1 MEPVQSISADGGY
14 FSPGLDIHGPGRVID
29 EREKTVKKI
38 LTALAVA
45 TGLLLTGCSN
55 VDSALSFG
63 ETEITTAELQ
73 AKVDTLLAERAKV
86 DTSQMQLDSGEALL
100 RNQLQ
105 FQLLIQGF
113 TVLGEELKIEVSNSE
128 IAARR
133 AAIVEQVGGEEQI
146 PSALVSAAVTPEDFE
161 PYLRGILISEKMV
174 QTLLQ
179 AGVPEAEVQTRV
191 QELFVAKL
199 NSLKITVNPRYG
211 KWDPEAGTIVE
222 SVVAGDAV
230 TPSAE

>member
-1 MEPVQSISADGGY
+1 VEPVQSISADGGY

-38 LTALAVA
+38 LTALAIT
-45 TGLLLTGCSN
+45 TGLLLTGCST
-55 VDSALSFG
+55 VDSALTLG
-63 ETEITTAELQ
+63 EAEITNAELQ
-73 AKVDTLLAERAKV
+73 ASVDVLLAERAKV
-86 DTSQMQLDSGEALL
+86 DTTQMQLDSGEALL

-105 FQLLIQGF
+105 FQLLIRGF
-113 TVLGEELKIEVSNSE
+113 VALAEEVKIEVTNSE

-133 AAIVEQVGGEEQI
+133 AAIIEQVGGEAQL
-146 PSALVSAAVTPEDFE
+146 PAALVSAAVAPEDLD
-161 PYLRGILISEKMV
+161 PYLRGIIISEKLV
-174 QTLLQ
+174 QALLQ
-179 AGVPEAEVQTRV
+179 NGIPEEEVQMRV
-191 QELFVAKL
+191 QELFVKKI

-211 KWDPEAGTIVE
+211 KWDPVAGTIVE

>member
-1 MEPVQSISADGGY
+1 M
-14 FSPGLDIHGPGRVID
+14 
-29 EREKTVKKI
+29 KKI
-38 LTALAVA
+38 LTALAIT

-73 AKVDTLLAERAKV
+73 GKVDTLIAERAKV
-86 DTSQMQLDSGEALL
+86 DVSQMQLESGEALL

-113 TVLGEELKIEVSNSE
+113 LVLAEELNIEVSNSE
-128 IAARR
+128 IETRR

-146 PSALVSAAVTPEDFE
+146 PAALVSAAIAPEDLE
-161 PYLRGILISEKMV
+161 PYLRGILISEKIV
-174 QTLLQ
+174 QALLQ
-179 AGVPEAEVQTRV
+179 TGVPEDEVQTRV

-199 NSLKITVNPRYG
+199 NSLKIQVNPRYG
-211 KWDPEAGTIVE
+211 KWDSATGQIIE

>member
-1 MEPVQSISADGGY
+1 M
-14 FSPGLDIHGPGRVID
+14 
-29 EREKTVKKI
+29 KKI
-38 LTALAVA
+38 LTALAIA

-63 ETEITTAELQ
+63 ETEITTTDLQ

-86 DTSQMQLDSGEALL
+86 DVSQMQLDSGEDLL

-105 FQLLIQGF
+105 FQLLIKGF
-113 TVLGEELKIEVSNSE
+113 AILGEELKIEVSNSE
-128 IAARR
+128 IATRR

-161 PYLRGILISEKMV
+161 PYIRGILISEKMV
-174 QTLLQ
+174 QVLIQT
-179 AGVPEAEVQTRV
+179 GVPEAEVQTRV
-191 QELFVAKL
+191 QELFVTKL

-211 KWDPEAGTIVE
+211 TWDPESGQIVPA
-222 SVVAGDAV
+222 VVAGDAV

>member
-1 MEPVQSISADGGY
+1 M
-14 FSPGLDIHGPGRVID
+14 
-29 EREKTVKKI
+29 KKI
-38 LTALAVA
+38 LTALAIT

>member
-1 MEPVQSISADGGY
+1 M
-14 FSPGLDIHGPGRVID
+14 
-29 EREKTVKKI
+29 KKI
-38 LTALAVA
+38 LAALAIT

-73 AKVDTLLAERAKV
+73 GKVDTLIAERAKV
-86 DTSQMQLDSGEALL
+86 DVSQMQLESGDALL

-113 TVLGEELKIEVSNSE
+113 LVLAEELNIEVSNSE
-128 IAARR
+128 IETRR

-146 PSALVSAAVTPEDFE
+146 PAALVSAAIAPEDLE
-161 PYLRGILISEKMV
+161 PYLRGIVISEKIV
-174 QTLLQ
+174 QALLQ
-179 AGVPEAEVQTRV
+179 TGVPEDEVQTRV

-199 NSLKITVNPRYG
+199 NSLKIQVNPRYG
-211 KWDPEAGTIVE
+211 KWDSATGQIIE

>member
-1 MEPVQSISADGGY
+1 M
-14 FSPGLDIHGPGRVID
+14 
-29 EREKTVKKI
+29 KKL
-38 LTALAVA
+38 LTALAIT

-63 ETEITTAELQ
+63 DTEITTAELQ
-73 AKVDTLLAERAKV
+73 TKVDTLLAERTKV
-86 DTSQMQLDSGEALL
+86 DVSQMQLESGDALL

-113 TVLGEELKIEVSNSE
+113 FVLAEELKIEVSNSE

-133 AAIVEQVGGEEQI
+133 AAIVEQVGDEQQI
-146 PSALVSAAVTPEDFE
+146 PSALVSAAIAPEDFE
-161 PYLRGILISEKMV
+161 PYIRGILINEKIV
-174 QTLLQ
+174 QALLQ
-179 AGVPEAEVQTRV
+179 TGVPENEVQTRV

-199 NSLKITVNPRYG
+199 NSLEITVNPRYG
-211 KWDPEAGTIVE
+211 KWDPATGQIIE

-230 TPSAE
+230 TPSTE

>member
-1 MEPVQSISADGGY
+1 M
-14 FSPGLDIHGPGRVID
+14 
-29 EREKTVKKI
+29 KKI
-38 LTALAVA
+38 LTALAIA
-45 TGLLLTGCSN
+45 TGLLLTGCSS

-73 AKVDTLLAERAKV
+73 AKVDTLLAERAMV

>member
-1 MEPVQSISADGGY
+1 
-14 FSPGLDIHGPGRVID
+14 
-29 EREKTVKKI
+29 
-38 LTALAVA
+38 
-45 TGLLLTGCSN
+45 
-55 VDSALSFG
+55 
-63 ETEITTAELQ
+63 
-73 AKVDTLLAERAKV
+73 
-86 DTSQMQLDSGEALL
+86 
-100 RNQLQ
+100 
-105 FQLLIQGF
+105 
-113 TVLGEELKIEVSNSE
+113 
-128 IAARR
+128 
-133 AAIVEQVGGEEQI
+133 
-146 PSALVSAAVTPEDFE
+146 VSAAVTPEDFE

>member
-1 MEPVQSISADGGY
+1 M
-14 FSPGLDIHGPGRVID
+14 
-29 EREKTVKKI
+29 KKI
-38 LTALAVA
+38 LTALAIT

-73 AKVDTLLAERAKV
+73 AKVDTLLAEREKV
-86 DTSQMQLDSGEALL
+86 ESGEDLL

-113 TVLGEELKIEVSNSE
+113 AVLGEELKIEVSNSE

-161 PYLRGILISEKMV
+161 PYLRGIIISEKMV
-174 QTLLQ
+174 QTLIQ
-179 AGVPEAEVQTRV
+179 TGVPEAEVQTRV
-191 QELFVAKL
+191 QELFVTKL
-199 NSLKITVNPRYG
+199 NSLNIAVNPRYG
-211 KWDPEAGTIVE
+211 TWDPESGQIVAA
-222 SVVAGDAV
+222 VVAGDAV

>member
-1 MEPVQSISADGGY
+1 M
-14 FSPGLDIHGPGRVID
+14 
-29 EREKTVKKI
+29 KKI

-55 VDSALSFG
+55 VDSALTFG

-73 AKVDTLLAERAKV
+73 AKVDTLLAERAMV
-86 DTSQMQLDSGEALL
+86 DTSQMQLESGEDLL

-191 QELFVAKL
+191 QELFVTKL

>member
-1 MEPVQSISADGGY
+1 M
-14 FSPGLDIHGPGRVID
+14 
-29 EREKTVKKI
+29 KKI
-38 LTALAVA
+38 LTALAIT

-73 AKVDTLLAERAKV
+73 GKVDTLIAERAKV
-86 DTSQMQLDSGEALL
+86 DVSQMQLESGEALL

-113 TVLGEELKIEVSNSE
+113 LVLAEELNIEVSNSE
-128 IAARR
+128 IETRR

-146 PSALVSAAVTPEDFE
+146 PAALVSAAIAPEDLE
-161 PYLRGILISEKMV
+161 PYLRGILISEKIV
-174 QTLLQ
+174 QALLQ
-179 AGVPEAEVQTRV
+179 TGVPEDEVQTRV

-199 NSLKITVNPRYG
+199 NSLKIQVNPRYG
-211 KWDPEAGTIVE
+211 KWDSATGQIIE

-230 TPSAE
+230 TPSTE

>member
-1 MEPVQSISADGGY
+1 M
-14 FSPGLDIHGPGRVID
+14 
-29 EREKTVKKI
+29 KKI